1 MKKILSFIMAFS
13 FVSALSVNSDT
24 KTVLNAIEQEKEEAV
39 TTMVSGAYIP
49 DGIEID
55 RRPVEIVDDETA
67 KMLTDICDR
76 LKENVFSKYSGKENR
91 AVTVDFVS
99 VHSYVVYTSCIKEE
113 LDEAK
118 KYCEENGI
126 DSKYVMFWYADP
138 DRNEIPEYNGVV
150 YNSSVSFVTKNECG
164 DTNGDSEIDLTDL
177 TNISLYLLGDI
188 DFTDAQKSSADVNAD
203 DKLDLCDLAV
213 MKQYISKDDVTLGK
227 GI

>member
-13 FVSALSVNSDT
+13 FVSALSVNADT
-24 KTVLNAIEQEKEEAV
+24 KTVSNAAEQEKEEAV

-49 DGIEID
+49 DGMDVD
-55 RRPVEIVDDETA
+55 RRPVELVDDETA

-76 LKENVFSKYSGKENR
+76 LKENVFSKYSGTENR

-99 VHSYVVYTSCIKEE
+99 IKSCVCYTSSIMEE
-113 LDEAK
+113 LEEAK

-138 DRNEIPEYNGVV
+138 SKNEMPEYNGVV
-150 YNSSVSFVTKNECG
+150 YNGSASFVTKNECG
-164 DTNGDSEIDLTDL
+164 DTNGDNMIDLTDL

-188 DFTDAQKSSADVNAD
+188 DFTDIQKSLADVNAD
-203 DKLDLCDLAV
+203 DNVNLCDLAI
-213 MKQYISKDDVTLGK
+213 MKQYISKDAVSLG
-227 GI
+227 G